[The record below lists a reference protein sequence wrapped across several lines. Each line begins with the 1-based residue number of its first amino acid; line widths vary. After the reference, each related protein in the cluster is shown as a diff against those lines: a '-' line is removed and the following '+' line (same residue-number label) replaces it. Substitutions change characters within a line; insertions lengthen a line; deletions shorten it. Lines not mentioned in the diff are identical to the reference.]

1 MNLPTVLTITR
12 IVLVPVFMALVLV
25 KIPYGAYF
33 AALVFIAAAVTD
45 GLDGYIARTR
55 QQVTTLGQLIDPLAD
70 KLLISG
76 ALVSLV
82 QMNEV
87 SAWLAMI
94 IIGREFAVSG
104 LRMVAV
110 TEGVVIPAS
119 SLGKVKT
126 ISQIVAIVAV
136 LIHFPGAAVLLWIAA
151 ILTIVSAIDYF
162 SRAGDLLG
170 IRGRS

>member
-1 MNLPTVLTITR
+1 MNLPTTLTIVR

-33 AALVFIAAAVTD
+33 AALVFILAAITD
-45 GLDGYIARTR
+45 GLDGYIARSR
-55 QQVTTLGQLIDPLAD
+55 NQVTKLGQLLDPIAD

-82 QMNEV
+82 QMNLV
-87 SAWLAMI
+87 SAWVAMI

-110 TEGVVIPAS
+110 TEG
-119 SLGKVKT
+119 
-126 ISQIVAIVAV
+126 IV
-136 LIHFPGAAVLLWIAA
+136 IAA
-151 ILTIVSAIDYF
+151 SK
-162 SRAGDLLG
+162 LG
-170 IRGRS
+170 RLRPSPES